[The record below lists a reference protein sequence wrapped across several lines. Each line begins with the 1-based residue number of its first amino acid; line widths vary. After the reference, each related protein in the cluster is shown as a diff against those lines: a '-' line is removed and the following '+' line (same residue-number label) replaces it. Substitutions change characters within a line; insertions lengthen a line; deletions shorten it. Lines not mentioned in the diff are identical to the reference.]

1 MTSAA
6 ASGSVAVPLV
16 DEIPITNGAEP
27 RGPKPKLKR
36 GTTFAAWTFLVPNL
50 IMVGVFLLLPLV
62 LAIVI
67 SFQKRESLGSP
78 EFLGFNNYLDLFK
91 DSVFWETLWN
101 TVLFTVCTVPV
112 GMALGLGIAALLNG
126 VLPGRT
132 LYRSI
137 IFLPLVISG
146 VATGVLGAWMFD
158 QYNGFVNNVLAVFGI
173 EGPNWQSSGGW
184 AMFSVILMT
193 LWQRV
198 GFDMLIYLAGLQGV
212 GQDVLEAA
220 SIDGAT
226 AWQKFRRITFPLL
239 GPSTF
244 FLLIMNLIYS
254 FQIFDTVFAMTA
266 GGPDFS
272 TTMLV
277 TYAYREGFDEHGPGE
292 LGYAATIGVVI
303 YIITLIITIVQWRVN
318 KTRDEVG

>member
-1 MTSAA
+1 MATTRG
-6 ASGSVAVPLV
+6 GSTVPVA
-16 DEIPITNGAEP
+16 DGAGAGTLLLP
-27 RGPKPKLKR
+27 REGGVRRRR
-36 GTTFAAWTFLVPNL
+36 GSMAAWTFLVPNL
-50 IMVGVFLLLPLV
+50 VLVVVFLLLPLV

-67 SFQKRESLGSP
+67 SFQKRQSLGTP
-78 EFLGFNNYLDLFK
+78 EFLGINNYLDLFR
-91 DSVFWETLWN
+91 DGVFWRTLWN
-101 TVLFTVCTVPV
+101 TVLFTICTVPV

-146 VATGVLGAWMFD
+146 VATGVLGLWMFD
-158 QYNGFVNNVLAVFGI
+158 QYNGFVNNLLAVFGI
-173 EGPNWQSSGGW
+173 VGPDWQSSGGW
-184 AMFSVILMT
+184 AMFSVILVT

-212 GQDVLEAA
+212 GSDVLEAA
-220 SIDGAT
+220 SIDGASG
-226 AWQKFRRITFPLL
+226 WQKFRRVTFPLL

-266 GGPDFS
+266 GGPDYS

-277 TYAYREGFDEHGPGE
+277 TYAYRSGFDEHGSGQ
-292 LGYAATIGVVI
+292 LGYAATIGVII
-303 YIITLIITIVQWRVN
+303 YLITLAITVIQWRVN
-318 KTRDEVG
+318 KTRDQLG

>member
-1 MTSAA
+1 VASVRGDLAA
-6 ASGSVAVPLV
+6 RAPSDMGPGGPSPVSGIKAV
-16 DEIPITNGAEP
+16 
-27 RGPKPKLKR
+27 RSR
-36 GTTFAAWTFLVPNL
+36 RTTLAAWSFLIPNL
-50 IMVGVFLLLPLV
+50 ILVGVFLLLPLA
-62 LAIVI
+62 LALVI

-78 EFLGFNNYLDLFK
+78 EFLGFNNYLDLFR

-112 GMALGLGIAALLNG
+112 GMVLGLGIASLLNG

-146 VATGVLGAWMFD
+146 VATGVLGSWMFD
-158 QYNGFVNNVLAVFGI
+158 QYNGFVNNLLGVFGLA
-173 EGPNWQSSGGW
+173 GPNWQSSGGW

-226 AWQKFRRITFPLL
+226 GWQKFRRVTVPLL

-277 TYAYREGFDEHGPGE
+277 TYAYRTGFDEHGPGE

-303 YIITLIITIVQWRVN
+303 YLITLLITVIQWRGSRN
-318 KTRDEVG
+318 RDQVG